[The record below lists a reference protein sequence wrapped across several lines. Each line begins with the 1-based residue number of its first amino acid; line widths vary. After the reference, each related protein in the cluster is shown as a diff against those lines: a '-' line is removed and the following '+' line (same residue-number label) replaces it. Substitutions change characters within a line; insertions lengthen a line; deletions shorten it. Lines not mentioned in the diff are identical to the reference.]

1 MLQQDNGGT
10 FDYEAGKIKR
20 APKLIQKM
28 GIEWLWR
35 LILQPTR
42 IKRMLVLPLYVIKLV
57 FTKDKT
63 KGAFDK

>member
-1 MLQQDNGGT
+1 
-10 FDYEAGKIKR
+10 
-20 APKLIQKM
+20 M
-28 GIEWLWR
+28 GIEWVWR

-57 FTKDKT
+57 FAKDKT